1 MRDNV
6 DYLVVMRFSMTFYIA
21 ITTFFLVAATIM
33 SALNIA
39 FSWVFY
45 TTLGGQILLLVMVY
59 KILTDDY
66 QTDKTFDHWYEDNPM
81 DQD

>member
-1 MRDNV
+1 MRDDV
-6 DYLVVMRFSMTFYIA
+6 DYLVVMRFSITFYIVL
-21 ITTFFLVAATIM
+21 TTFFLVAVTIM
-33 SALNIA
+33 SVLNIA

-66 QTDKTFDHWYEDNPM
+66 QTDKTFDLWYEDNPM